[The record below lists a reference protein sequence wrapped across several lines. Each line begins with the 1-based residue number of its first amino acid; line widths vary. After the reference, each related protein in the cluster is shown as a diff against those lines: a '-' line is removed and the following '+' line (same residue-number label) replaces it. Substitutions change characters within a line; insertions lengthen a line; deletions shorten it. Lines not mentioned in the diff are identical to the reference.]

1 MKRITYRR
9 LTKKDVAA
17 VEELE
22 NECFSD
28 PWTRAMLLGAFC
40 SEFFVG
46 FGAFSGKTLA
56 GFAIGTSVFEDAETD
71 DIAVRESFRRQGIGG
86 ELLRLLEE
94 TAKERGAAR
103 AYLEV
108 RVSNAAAIALYESRG
123 YRKLHVRKRYYP
135 DGEDAYAMSKRLL
148 PDGAA
153 EMRSAE
159 TGSL

>member
-1 MKRITYRR
+1 MNRVTYRR

-86 ELLRLLEE
+86 ELF
-94 TAKERGAAR
+94 TAFRRNGERAGRGARVFRSARIERGGDRAVRKPRVQKTAR
-103 AYLEV
+103 KKKVLPGRRR
-108 RVSNAAAIALYESRG
+108 RVCDEQAAASR
-123 YRKLHVRKRYYP
+123 
-135 DGEDAYAMSKRLL
+135 
-148 PDGAA
+148 
-153 EMRSAE
+153 RSGGNAVGG

>member
-1 MKRITYRR
+1 MNRVTYRR

-86 ELLRLLEE
+86 ELLRLLEK
-94 TAKERGAAR
+94 TANERGAAR
-103 AYLEV
+103 A
-108 RVSNAAAIALYESRG
+108 S
-123 YRKLHVRKRYYP
+123 
-135 DGEDAYAMSKRLL
+135 
-148 PDGAA
+148 
-153 EMRSAE
+153 
-159 TGSL
+159 